1 MSNKT
6 KEEKLQ
12 ILHNRL
18 DEINE
23 KQAQARNNKKNI
35 EVREEDFS
43 KNIPT
48 SNKKNNKLKTYL
60 IRVLIIV
67 GVFLILKNLNL
78 NSIDFKGF
86 LSEKE
91 DAKTDN
97 VNDKQEDT
105 NIIYNLNSKGVSYI
119 LTGEY
124 DSEEQAIQETDKIKS
139 ILGNIDFE
147 ISYKFIPNI
156 SNSNFQIYKTLI
168 GPFSLESEA
177 KQWNKNIGEKS
188 EIINL

>member
-60 IRVLIIV
+60 IRVFIIV
-67 GVFLILKNLNL
+67 GVFLILKNINL

-91 DAKTDN
+91 DVKTDT

-105 NIIYNLNSKGVSYI
+105 NIIYNLNSTGVS
-119 LTGEY
+119 L
-124 DSEEQAIQETDKIKS
+124 S
-139 ILGNIDFE
+139 
-147 ISYKFIPNI
+147 
-156 SNSNFQIYKTLI
+156 LI
-168 GPFSLESEA
+168 H
-177 KQWNKNIGEKS
+177 I
-188 EIINL
+188 

>member
-48 SNKKNNKLKTYL
+48 SNKK
-60 IRVLIIV
+60 
-67 GVFLILKNLNL
+67 
-78 NSIDFKGF
+78 
-86 LSEKE
+86 
-91 DAKTDN
+91 
-97 VNDKQEDT
+97 
-105 NIIYNLNSKGVSYI
+105 
-119 LTGEY
+119 
-124 DSEEQAIQETDKIKS
+124 KI
-139 ILGNIDFE
+139 N
-147 ISYKFIPNI
+147 
-156 SNSNFQIYKTLI
+156 
-168 GPFSLESEA
+168 
-177 KQWNKNIGEKS
+177 
-188 EIINL
+188 